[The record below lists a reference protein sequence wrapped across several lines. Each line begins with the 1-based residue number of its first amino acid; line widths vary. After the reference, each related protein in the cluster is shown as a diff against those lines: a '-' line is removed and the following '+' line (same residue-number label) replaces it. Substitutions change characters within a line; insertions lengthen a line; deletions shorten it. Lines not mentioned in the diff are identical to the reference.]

1 MIKENHTAISD
12 FILLGYSELLDLQA
26 LLFVVFLTL
35 YASII
40 TGNGLIIYITVTD
53 PALDTPMYFFL
64 KNLSFLEICYTS
76 VTVPKILVNLVVE
89 KANISF
95 IGCAAQLYFL
105 FLFGGTECLLLAA
118 MAYDRYVA
126 ICNPL
131 HYKLIMNKQFCQGLI
146 IIFLSVNVI
155 IDVGQIYLVF
165 ILPFCGSHEINNL
178 FCDIPP
184 LLELACTDTYITK
197 IVVLSASI
205 LFTIIPFFLIIVSY
219 VKIIS
224 VILKIPSVEGQKK
237 VFSTCSSHLI
247 VVSLFYGS
255 AIIVYLSP
263 KTKESVDINKL
274 LSLFYTVFVPVLN
287 PIIYSLRN
295 REVKV
300 SLKKLFNSI
309 YYFWGNL
316 RSIEK
321 FQRLFTLTQIKN
333 SFLRLHMFYRE

>member
-1 MIKENHTAISD
+1 MIKENHTVFSD

-40 TGNGLIIYITVTD
+40 IGNGLIIYITVTD

-95 IGCAAQLYFL
+95 IACAVQLYFL
-105 FLFGGTECLLLAA
+105 LVFGGTECLLLAA

-131 HYKLIMNKQFCQGLI
+131 RYKLIMSRQFCQGLI
-146 IIFLSVNVI
+146 ILFMGINMTFH
-155 IDVGQIYLVF
+155 VGQIYLVF
-165 ILPFCGSHEINNL
+165 ILPFCCSHEINNL

-184 LLELACTDTYITK
+184 LLELACAKTYINT
-197 IVVLSASI
+197 IMLLSASI
-205 LFTIIPFFLIIVSY
+205 LFIIIPFFLIVASY

-224 VILKIPSVEGQKK
+224 VILKIPSMEGQKK
-237 VFSTCSSHLI
+237 MFSTCSAHLI
-247 VVSLFYGS
+247 MVSLFYGS
-255 AIIVYLSP
+255 AIIVYISP
-263 KTKESVDINKL
+263 KTKESVDINKF
-274 LSLFYTVFVPVLN
+274 LSLFYTILVPVLN

-300 SLKKLFNSI
+300 SLKNLFK
-309 YYFWGNL
+309 
-316 RSIEK
+316 R
-321 FQRLFTLTQIKN
+321 Q
-333 SFLRLHMFYRE
+333 M